1 MKYAFVLSSII
12 SIIVPCV
19 AQAAPQEQATHT
31 KYACEDGKTLDIVYV
46 GDYAV
51 IKQMDELI
59 PMRLSVSASGMRYL
73 SISKDYSYELWGKQ
87 NDMNLS
93 DNSNGKEQTILSGCK
108 P

>member
-1 MKYAFVLSSII
+1 M
-12 SIIVPCV
+12 
-19 AQAAPQEQATHT
+19 
-31 KYACEDGKTLDIVYV
+31 VYV

-73 SISKDYSYELWGKQ
+73 SISKDYSYELWGKK

-93 DNSNGKEQTILSGCK
+93 DNSNGKEQIILSGCK